1 VTLAIRLIA
10 VLAVATL
17 GLVAGASARNKARD
31 LTPDPVITGS
41 IRTSAP
47 QHRRVAPTSSTVVQQ
62 VQHGPDRRAEIIGQ
76 GFSRVKRARD

>member
-1 VTLAIRLIA
+1 MTLAIRLIA

-47 QHRRVAPTSSTVVQQ
+47 QHPPTSSTVVQQ